1 MFRNASPLDERTETA
16 ITSTIGAAIA
26 VHRELG
32 PGLLESAYH
41 RALCLEME
49 AQGISYRT
57 EARIYVAYRG
67 ERIIAQRLDLL
78 VEDLIVVELKSVQ
91 RLEPIHTSQL
101 VAYLRASKRRAGLLI
116 NFNCRYL
123 RDGIRRVVL

>member
-1 MFRNASPLDERTETA
+1 MFRIDSPLDERTEMVVA
-16 ITSTIGAAIA
+16 SIIGASIA

-41 RALCLEME
+41 RALCLELE

-57 EARIYVAYRG
+57 EAPIYVSYRG

-78 VEDLIVVELKSVQ
+78 VDDQVVVELKSVQ
-91 RLEPIHTSQL
+91 RLEPVHTSQV
-101 VAYLRASKRRAGLLI
+101 VAYLRASKCRAGLLI

-123 RDGIRRVVL
+123 REGIKRVVL